1 MNNQEVTWHKLKHS
15 IVESAKSV
23 CGVQRPKATRTRHLV
38 VARRCAEGSE
48 EQEGCIQEVAENA
61 TGYITEGR
69 VQESLQ
75 RDKECDR

>member
-1 MNNQEVTWHKLKHS
+1 MTKTEDLNSRLFVELYCSHRLLCAASTRAEEFVT
-15 IVESAKSV
+15 EQTSV
-23 CGVQRPKATRTRHLV
+23 
-38 VARRCAEGSE
+38 E